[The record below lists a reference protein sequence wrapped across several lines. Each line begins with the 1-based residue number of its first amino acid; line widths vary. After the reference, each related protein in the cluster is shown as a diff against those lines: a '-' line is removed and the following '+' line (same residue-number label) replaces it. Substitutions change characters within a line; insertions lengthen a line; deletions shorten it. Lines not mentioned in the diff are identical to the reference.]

1 MGKIVSFERRLTASY
16 MVITSETPG
25 KFDEKVLL
33 KRKIDGLLPVE
44 KCYVDGKDQYWYCI
58 SGKQSLDTYCRIHSV
73 GLDFMEKLIVSL
85 CAQVEIVGRNMIS
98 TNSILLDPGQ
108 IYVSNV
114 NGEIIFA
121 VCPGE
126 QTQLNDEFRKLME
139 YLLTRLDHSDAAA
152 VQMAYR
158 LYEKTLEEHYSIT
171 DLRDSIAE
179 ARALRVQEEI
189 AVEPISANAGEER
202 PETPVPAHDTLPQ
215 DVSSPVEQ
223 ELGAIFNRIKEIW
236 GNWRSEFRKRR
247 TRKSKEETKA
257 KMVYYPEDEEGGLES
272 APPQQEAPL
281 HPTICLSDR
290 REHPDGI
297 LLYEGYEGYADID
310 IAGRTVC
317 IGKGK
322 MADVRI
328 EKETVSHLHARIVY
342 EEEEYYIED
351 LNSTNGTS
359 VNDSLLPYREKRKLA
374 SNDIIKF
381 ADVKYRFL

>member
-1 MGKIVSFERRLTASY
+1 MAKIVSFERRLTASY
-16 MVITSETPG
+16 MVISSENEG

-73 GLDFMEKLIVSL
+73 DLDFMEKLIVSL
-85 CAQVEIVGRNMIS
+85 CAQVEIVSRNMIS
-98 TNSILLDPGQ
+98 TNSILLDPEQ

-114 NGEIIFA
+114 SGEIIFA

-126 QTQLNDEFRKLME
+126 QTQLNHEFRKLME
-139 YLLTRLDHSDAAA
+139 YLLTKLDHKDAAA
-152 VQMAYR
+152 VQMAYG

-179 ARALRVQEEI
+179 ARALRVQEEV
-189 AVEPISANAGEER
+189 AVEPMSANVAEER
-202 PETPVPAHDTLPQ
+202 QKSPVPAHDTLPE

-223 ELGAIFNRIKEIW
+223 QLLAIFDRMKEIW
-236 GNWRSEFRKRR
+236 GNWKSEFQKKRM
-247 TRKSKEETKA
+247 RKSKEETKA
-257 KMVYYPEDEEGGLES
+257 KTVYYPEDEEEGLEDAS
-272 APPQQEAPL
+272 ARQEVPL

-297 LLYEGYEGYADID
+297 LLYEGYEGFSDID
-310 IAGRTVC
+310 IAGRTVY

-322 MADVRI
+322 RADVRI
-328 EKETVSHLHARIVY
+328 EKETISQLHAQIIF
-342 EEEEYYIED
+342 ENEEYYIED

>member
-16 MVITSETPG
+16 MVISSDNPG

-73 GLDFMEKLIVSL
+73 NLDFMEKLIVSL
-85 CAQVEIVGRNMIS
+85 CAQVEIVGRSMIS
-98 TNSILLDPGQ
+98 TNSILLDPEQ
-108 IYVSNV
+108 IFVSNV

-126 QTQLNDEFRKLME
+126 RTQLNDEFRKLME
-139 YLLTRLDHSDAAA
+139 YLLTRLDHGDAAA

-179 ARALRVQEEI
+179 ARALRVQEKIE
-189 AVEPISANAGEER
+189 VEPISASVAEGNR
-202 PETPVPAHDTLPQ
+202 ETPAPAQDTLPREAG
-215 DVSSPVEQ
+215 SPVEQ
-223 ELGAIFNRIKEIW
+223 EFLAIFDRIKELW
-236 GNWRSEFRKRR
+236 GNWKSEFRQKGLWKSREEKRAR
-247 TRKSKEETKA
+247 
-257 KMVYYPEDEEGGLES
+257 MVYYPGEEEGGLECV
-272 APPQQEAPL
+272 PPHQEVL
-281 HPTICLSDR
+281 QHPTICLSDR
-290 REHPDGI
+290 REHPEGI
-297 LLYEGYEGYADID
+297 LLYEGYEGYSDID

-317 IGKGK
+317 IGKGET
-322 MADVRI
+322 ADVRI
-328 EKETVSHLHARIVY
+328 EKDTISHLHAQITF
-342 EEEEYYIED
+342 ENEEYYIED

-374 SNDIIKF
+374 GNDIIKF